1 MSLSRSDTSVLGR
14 WWWTVDRWTLL
25 AVGTLIGFGYVMMLA
40 ASPAVAERLHQSR
53 DVFILKQVVF
63 LALAGL
69 VVVAVSLLSP
79 RGVRRLALLGC
90 LAALALTAATLVM
103 GVEIKGARR
112 WISVP
117 GMTVQPSEFLKP
129 CFAVVAAWLLSEGQ
143 RVPRL
148 RGNSASETMPR
159 KWLRHFAGFARPNA
173 RKPLGFAGFPGM
185 ILASG
190 MLALIALLLKSQ
202 PDMGMLAVVAAVFFI
217 QLFIGGLNLLLVGVA
232 AGGLV
237 AAGIGAYTFF
247 PHVRSRI
254 TRFMDPASGDS
265 YQVNTALEA
274 FGNGGLLG
282 RGPGEGRVKDVL
294 PDAHADFVFAVVGE
308 EFGMIICLVLLC
320 LFGFIVLRGLL
331 RMLAEQD
338 LFIVLAS
345 CGLVTSFGLQAF
357 VNMGSALHLIPTK
370 GMTLPFVSYGGS
382 SVLAVALGI
391 GMLLALTRRRAR
403 AEPVWERSA

>member
-1 MSLSRSDTSVLGR
+1 MVALSRSDTSTLGR

-25 AVGTLIGFGYVMMLA
+25 AVATLIGFGYVMMLA
-40 ASPAVAERLHQSR
+40 ASPAVAERIHQSR

-69 VVVAVSLLSP
+69 VVVGVSLLSP
-79 RGVRRLALLGC
+79 RNVRRLAILGC
-90 LAALALTAATLVM
+90 AAALALTAATLVM

-117 GMTVQPSEFLKP
+117 GMTIQPSEFLKP
-129 CFAVVAAWLLSEGQ
+129 CFAVTAAWLLSEGQ
-143 RVPRL
+143 R
-148 RGNSASETMPR
+148 RGR
-159 KWLRHFAGFARPNA
+159 
-173 RKPLGFAGFPGM
+173 FPGM
-185 ILASG
+185 ILAG
-190 MLALIALLLKSQ
+190 AVFGVIALLLKSQ
-202 PDMGMLAVVAAVFFI
+202 PDMGMLAVVTAVFFT
-217 QLFIGGLNLLLVGVA
+217 QLFVGGLNLVLVGIG

-237 AAGIGAYTFF
+237 AMAAGAYAFF
-247 PHVRSRI
+247 PHVRSRV
-254 TRFMDPASGDS
+254 TRFLDPASGDS

-274 FGNGGLLG
+274 FGNGGFLG

-308 EFGMIICLVLLC
+308 EFGMVVCFVMLA
-320 LFGFIVLRGLL
+320 LFAFIVLRGLL
-331 RMLAEQD
+331 RLLAEAD

-345 CGLVTSFGLQAF
+345 AGLVTSFGLQAF
-357 VNMGSALHLIPTK
+357 VNMASSLHLIPTK

-391 GMLLALTRRRAR
+391 GMLLALTRRRTR
-403 AEPVWERSA
+403 AEPAWEGAR